1 MMTPFYKKIVL
12 GLVGTFLLVICID
25 LAMAQTEAET
35 KNDMENPLA
44 DPMDDS
50 FQPGFSGYI
59 QPMVGVGYS
68 KSLSTVGDDNK
79 RIDSLDQEAESET
92 KFFPMIL
99 WNMGYT
105 LENGTT
111 QFFAGTPEE
120 NIIEGTFLVELG
132 IAQKL
137 SDGTVLS
144 AAYIPQI
151 PGLDDEVWTDPYL
164 LGSDRTETD
173 RDSQAFRV
181 AAESILGSPFSLKYG
196 FGSQDIDN
204 DQTGLYLSQQAGS
217 TLTTQDLQSL
227 KRSGNFHQIEALYA
241 IDISENTMI
250 QPGLIYTRADA
261 DGDANSFDR
270 IGGHISLTTSV
281 AQYHFF
287 TTLSLSHAEYDENNP
302 VFNQTRKEWTYD
314 AIIGAGYM
322 APFGYDDFM
331 VNLYTGFTKEDA
343 NIGFYDSTAIFGG
356 VGLTWM
362 F

>member
-1 MMTPFYKKIVL
+1 MTPFYKTIVV
-12 GLVGTFLLVICID
+12 GLVSTLLLMICTG
-25 LAMAQTEAET
+25 LSMAESET
-35 KNDMENPLA
+35 QKDVNNP
-44 DPMDDS
+44 
-50 FQPGFSGYI
+50 FKPGFSGYI
-59 QPMVGVGYS
+59 QPMAGMSYS

-79 RIDSLDQEAESET
+79 RIDSLDQDATSET
-92 KFFPMIL
+92 EFVPMIL

-105 LENGTT
+105 LDNGSTR
-111 QFFAGTPEE
+111 FFAGTPEE
-120 NIIEGTFLVELG
+120 NIVEGTFLLELG

-181 AAESILGSPFSLKYG
+181 AAESILGSPLTLKYG
-196 FGSQDIDN
+196 FGTQDIDN
-204 DQTGLYLSQQAGS
+204 DQAGLYLSQQAGS

-227 KRSGNFHQIEALYA
+227 KRSADFHQVETLYTIELG
-241 IDISENTMI
+241 ETTMI
-250 QPGLIYTRADA
+250 QPGLIYTRGDA
-261 DGDANSFDR
+261 DGDANSFNR
-270 IGGHISLTTSV
+270 FGGQISLTTSV
-281 AQYHFF
+281 ERYQFF
-287 TTLSLSHAEYDENNP
+287 STLSLSHAEYDKNNP
-302 VFNQTRKEWTYD
+302 VFDKTRKEWAYG
-314 AIIGAGYM
+314 AIVGAGLM
-322 APFGYDDFM
+322 APFGYEDFM

-356 VGLTWM
+356 IGLTWM